1 MEILAISGSLR
12 ANSSNTMLLRAA
24 VNLAPEGVQIQL
36 YDSIGNLP
44 HFNSDLENEL
54 PSAVKDFQSRIQSTH
69 GLMIS
74 SPEYAH
80 GVPGCLKNALDWL
93 VSGNEFP
100 GKPVALLNTSSRGTY
115 AQASLTETITVM
127 NGRIIAEASITIPIL
142 GKKIDSEGILSRPD
156 LANPLRAA
164 IAAFVKAIKSLS
176 PSTGGV

>member
-12 ANSSNTMLLRAA
+12 ANSSNTTLLRAA
-24 VNLAPEGVQIQL
+24 AGLAPEGVQIHL

-44 HFNSDLENEL
+44 HFNADLEKDM
-54 PSAVKDFQSRIQSTH
+54 PPVVKDFRSLIQSAQ

-80 GVPGCLKNALDWL
+80 GVPGSLKNALDWL

-127 NGRIIAEASITIPIL
+127 TGRIIAEASVTIPIL
-142 GKKIDSEGILSRPD
+142 GKNIDAEGILSRPE
-156 LANPLRAA
+156 LAKPLRAA
-164 IAAFVKAIKSLS
+164 IAAFVTAIKMNMHSS
-176 PSTGGV
+176 